1 MPSIKPIGPIA
12 AASLLTLLVA
22 GCGGD
27 QGGSPS
33 SQPQSS
39 APQSS
44 APQSSAP
51 QSSPQASPQASQAAS
66 PAAGND
72 AGADAATPAGTAQDQ
87 QDNYYGQPAPAVTS
101 DEDPQAQWKD
111 QREASDDAAPAN

>member
-27 QGGSPS
+27 QGGSRS

-44 APQSSAP
+44 APQT
-51 QSSPQASPQASQAAS
+51 SPQASQAAS

-72 AGADAATPAGTAQDQ
+72 GGADAAAPADAAQGQ
-87 QDNYYGQPAPAVTS
+87 QDNYYGQPAPAVTP